1 MKVSFLIKVKR
12 FFREN
17 PGAVL
22 VLGFQVVLVICAVLL
37 VLGGSFLAESIAVVA
52 YFLLVLG
59 VVLQLVCFVRS
70 SDGGEV
76 E

>member
-1 MKVSFLIKVKR
+1 MKASFLIKVKR

-37 VLGGSFLAESIAVVA
+37 VLGASFLAESIAVVA

-59 VVLQLVCFVRS
+59 VVLQLVCFVRG

>member
-59 VVLQLVCFVRS
+59 VVLQLVCLVRS

>member
-37 VLGGSFLAESIAVVA
+37 VLVGSFLAESIAVVA

-59 VVLQLVCFVRS
+59 VVLQLVCLVRS